1 MTSDQFRDDL
11 IREMPNLRA
20 FALSLCGAVAQ
31 ADDLVQDTLVKAW
44 SHSDDFQPGTNLR
57 AWLFTILRNGF
68 YSLKR
73 RQAHEIA
80 DPNAQIAESIAAKP
94 EQEGHLHLRDFHL
107 ALARLPDEQ
116 REALIL
122 IGASGLS
129 YEEAAKVCNVAI
141 GTIKS
146 RVNRA
151 RARLAEMLDI
161 RGPEDI
167 GDDRQTASLHSRS
180 LQSRSPQ
187 RS

>member
-1 MTSDQFRDDL
+1 MTDDIFRDDL

-20 FALSLCGAVAQ
+20 FALSLSGSVSQ

-44 SHSDDFQPGTNLR
+44 SHRTDFQQGTNLR

-73 RQAHEIA
+73 REAHEIA
-80 DPNAQIAESIAAKP
+80 DPDDQIAQSMAAKP

-129 YEEAAKVCNVAI
+129 YEEAALVCNVAV
-141 GTIKS
+141 GTVKS

-151 RARLAEMLDI
+151 RAKLAELLDI
-161 RGPEDI
+161 KGPEDI
-167 GDDRQTASLHSRS
+167 GDDRQTASLQSRS
-180 LQSRSPQ
+180 LW
-187 RS
+187 